1 MTVRINLKL
10 AIKMCKIFFEVDTIR
25 KMLHATLEKK
35 SNINEIINKSHKDI
49 FCLLDKCH
57 VNFDNTIVVLLLHL
71 LLLCDLP

>member
-1 MTVRINLKL
+1 
-10 AIKMCKIFFEVDTIR
+10 MCKIFFEVDTIR

-49 FCLLDKCH
+49 YCLLDKCH
-57 VNFDNTIVVLLLHL
+57 VNFGNTIVVLFKSNQIKTFYLLLHL